1 MPTIVQKASTIA
13 RIQQGMLEHS
23 KSRYHKPA
31 NQVRPYA
38 PPKADHKPP
47 QPATSLW
54 KDRQL
59 RDYRKANGLCFSRG
73 GKFVPG
79 HLEVYSKRQKPQ
91 VNAMLLNDLERELSD
106 DVLNELAVED
116 QLHEEFCQLSLNA
129 LSSQDNTSCIKLK
142 ARVQDK
148 VLLILVDSGS
158 THSFISSKFV
168 EMAQLQTVPLF
179 LEQ

>member
-1 MPTIVQKASTIA
+1 
-13 RIQQGMLEHS
+13 MLERS

-38 PPKADHKPP
+38 PPKADYKPP

-59 RDYRKANGLCFSRG
+59 RDYRKANGLCFSCG
-73 GKFVPG
+73 EKFMPG
-79 HLEVYSKRQKPQ
+79 HLEVCSKRQKPQ
-91 VNAMLLNDLERELSD
+91 VNAMLPNDVEMELSD

-158 THSFISSKFV
+158 THSFIGPKFV
-168 EMAQLQTVPLF
+168 EMAQLQTVPMF